1 MNKYIHSPRLCGISG
16 FSREVNENCALL
28 GHYAAC
34 SDNPLPTFR
43 GQKRRQEGTTTHCV
57 TARKVAVLFPR
68 LLFSVLL
75 GLIPVCTLSYCRR
88 FGVTALCSLLSAL
101 CCVVSLA
108 VVYER
113 LPFLSTSVSFAGL
126 SCGLPCDLNSK
137 FAQSVEPSYLL
148 TSN

>member
-1 MNKYIHSPRLCGISG
+1 MNKYIHSPRLCVISG

-43 GQKRRQEGTTTHCV
+43 GQKRRQEGTTIHCV

-88 FGVTALCSLLSAL
+88 FGVTALCSLLSA
-101 CCVVSLA
+101 VSSLLPWFMSDFLFLA
-108 VVYER
+108 
-113 LPFLSTSVSFAGL
+113 LLSASPACPVGFPAI
-126 SCGLPCDLNSK
+126 
-137 FAQSVEPSYLL
+137 
-148 TSN
+148 